1 MADALI
7 GNIEGELGNTDSSK
21 YGAPAGTPWC
31 GYFATWALKQ
41 TNYDGINLYSD
52 IIEKESKVVNF
63 ASALC
68 SMGTFYSNSNLAFE
82 YSDFYANKFG
92 KEKYTPKK
100 GDIIYFKWGQD
111 WNGEI
116 NACPY
121 ASDAHIGIVA
131 ANDNGS
137 LTVYSGNSSHKVNTT
152 YHSATD
158 TNIVGYGSWYNN

>member
-82 YSDFYANKFG
+82 YSDLSGVK
-92 KEKYTPKK
+92 
-100 GDIIYFKWGQD
+100 
-111 WNGEI
+111 
-116 NACPY
+116 
-121 ASDAHIGIVA
+121 IGMV
-131 ANDNGS
+131 
-137 LTVYSGNSSHKVNTT
+137 K
-152 YHSATD
+152 
-158 TNIVGYGSWYNN
+158 